1 MGVVGRDPSGRK
13 QQVLEGLRACQNVW
27 PLTCSLCLVGKAVE
41 ITDNRIQ
48 FVDNR
53 FKIATGTWVRENEK
67 V

>member
-1 MGVVGRDPSGRK
+1 
-13 QQVLEGLRACQNVW
+13 
-27 PLTCSLCLVGKAVE
+27 VGKAVE